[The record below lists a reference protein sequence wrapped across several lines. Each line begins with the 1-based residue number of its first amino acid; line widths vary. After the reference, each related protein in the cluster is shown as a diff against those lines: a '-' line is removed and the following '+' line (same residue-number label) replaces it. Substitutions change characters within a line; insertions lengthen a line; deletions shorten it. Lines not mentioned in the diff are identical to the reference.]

1 MAAGVWLLLFVAGV
15 AVSLSASWLLVS
27 RLERLGER
35 AGFSEAWL
43 GLVAALAAD
52 APEITSAVT
61 ALTRGQTSVGTG
73 VVIGSNVF
81 NLAALLGLAAVVAG
95 RIAFHRRVVLL
106 AGVPGVWVAAVCL
119 LTAMAVVSP
128 VAGLAL
134 AAAVLVPGAALVGM
148 HRDRM
153 RRLRLPASW
162 TDWLIAAVHD
172 EETELAEAIRPRR
185 GTRRDALA
193 AVAALI
199 VVVGASTVMEQAAT
213 VLGRRYHVAGI
224 VTGGLVLAVVTSLPN
239 AVTAIY
245 LARRGRGAAVLSTA
259 LNSNA
264 INVVAG
270 LLIPASLTGIGPRS
284 GQGTLVAAWYTGL
297 TLLALVFAYR
307 GRGLGRSPGLLII
320 AGYLAF
326 VTALAVSVAQGGVR
340 PAAAWLPAAGVAAA
354 GAVLLTR
361 SDRWRHMRSV
371 ADGAEAT
378 PRQES
383 LVPGWSIRRLW
394 LLSLALCLVVAAVD
408 AASGPRVVLIGL
420 LVIGPCCALLTA
432 RWALTAVS
440 SCCAVALGVAL
451 GVPDQIFATV
461 LQYALVSAVAI
472 VGLTAT
478 AGAAVLQRRRTLPP
492 FRGVRSISGEPSATV
507 SSTSRQFR
515 PPTARWAGSSRGCP
529 RTGCWR
535 GASWPAESA

>member
-1 MAAGVWLLLFVAGV
+1 MAAGTWLLLFVAGV
-15 AVSLSASWLLVS
+15 GVSLSASWLLVS

-61 ALTRGQTSVGTG
+61 ALAHGQASVGTG

-119 LTAMAVVSP
+119 LTTTAVVAP

-134 AAAVLVPGAALVGM
+134 AAAVLVPGAALLGM

-153 RRLRLPASW
+153 RRLRLPARW
-162 TDWLIAAVHD
+162 AEWLIAAVHE

-193 AVAALI
+193 AGTALI
-199 VVVGASTVMEQAAT
+199 VVVGASMLLEQAAT
-213 VLGRRYHVAGI
+213 ALGRRYQVADI

-239 AVTAIY
+239 AVTAVY

-270 LLIPASLTGIGPRS
+270 LLIPASLTGLGPRS
-284 GQGTLVAAWYTGL
+284 GQGTLVAAWYAGL
-297 TLLALVFAYR
+297 TLLALAFAYR
-307 GRGLGRSPGLLII
+307 DRGLGRAPGLLVI

-326 VTALAVSVAQGGVR
+326 VTALAISVAQGGVR
-340 PAAAWLPAAGVAAA
+340 PAAAWLPAATMAGVGVVQLTRLHRRRPLRSVMDGA
-354 GAVLLTR
+354 GVLL
-361 SDRWRHMRSV
+361 
-371 ADGAEAT
+371 
-378 PRQES
+378 RQES

-394 LLSLALCLVVAAVD
+394 LLSLMLCLIVAAFD

-420 LVIGPCCALLTA
+420 LIVGPCCALLTG
-432 RWALTAVS
+432 RWAPTAAS

-461 LQYALVSAVAI
+461 AQYALVSAVAV
-472 VGLTAT
+472 VGVTAT
-478 AGAAVLQRRRTLPP
+478 AGAVVLQRRRT
-492 FRGVRSISGEPSATV
+492 
-507 SSTSRQFR
+507 
-515 PPTARWAGSSRGCP
+515 
-529 RTGCWR
+529 
-535 GASWPAESA
+535 